1 MNYPLYLGDWF
12 NYESLSVS
20 FFVSALIAII
30 MVYIYLIRVAF
41 SAITGL
47 LSALV
52 LLGVTPGILAYSALD
67 DPSTPYFYFCY
78 VFPIMFL
85 MVFSRYKIGTSFT
98 GHFAEKTSVKNI
110 YSLRIIPVQIL
121 LLISFMLLLYFIIKN
136 YSVLSWSGLDD
147 VYTQRAL
154 SKDRFGAVE
163 KYLYLFMKYVGGGL
177 SIVLSIYLKKYL
189 YYIFFLLIFLFDYFL
204 GAHKFS
210 IGIILFVTSYIVYLK
225 YLSKYLGG
233 DSLFFF
239 YTAFGISLLFSIL
252 ITLFKSVASIAPY
265 LIATYDR
272 VFFVTVGIFAR
283 NYDYVTIN
291 GFFYGGSSIMGRL
304 LGSEPRDVYYVIGEE
319 YWSKGVMANTDII
332 SDGFINFGYLGVIV
346 TVFIFWLSLNKVDDR
361 VYLTSIRCL
370 YPLTVLYSI
379 SAIFS
384 LGFSIA
390 LLSGGLFF
398 YFILIKCLFKKEL

>member
-121 LLISFMLLLYFIIKN
+121 LLISFMLLLGRGWMMSTHK
-136 YSVLSWSGLDD
+136 GLYQKID
-147 VYTQRAL
+147 
-154 SKDRFGAVE
+154 
-163 KYLYLFMKYVGGGL
+163 
-177 SIVLSIYLKKYL
+177 
-189 YYIFFLLIFLFDYFL
+189 L
-204 GAHKFS
+204 G
-210 IGIILFVTSYIVYLK
+210 
-225 YLSKYLGG
+225 
-233 DSLFFF
+233 
-239 YTAFGISLLFSIL
+239 
-252 ITLFKSVASIAPY
+252 
-265 LIATYDR
+265 R
-272 VFFVTVGIFAR
+272 
-283 NYDYVTIN
+283 
-291 GFFYGGSSIMGRL
+291 
-304 LGSEPRDVYYVIGEE
+304 
-319 YWSKGVMANTDII
+319 
-332 SDGFINFGYLGVIV
+332 
-346 TVFIFWLSLNKVDDR
+346 
-361 VYLTSIRCL
+361 
-370 YPLTVLYSI
+370 
-379 SAIFS
+379 
-384 LGFSIA
+384 
-390 LLSGGLFF
+390 
-398 YFILIKCLFKKEL
+398 

>member
-1 MNYPLYLGDWF
+1 
-12 NYESLSVS
+12 
-20 FFVSALIAII
+20 
-30 MVYIYLIRVAF
+30 
-41 SAITGL
+41 
-47 LSALV
+47 
-52 LLGVTPGILAYSALD
+52 
-67 DPSTPYFYFCY
+67 
-78 VFPIMFL
+78 
-85 MVFSRYKIGTSFT
+85 
-98 GHFAEKTSVKNI
+98 
-110 YSLRIIPVQIL
+110 
-121 LLISFMLLLYFIIKN
+121 
-136 YSVLSWSGLDD
+136 LDD